1 VIRLLALDELKIALR
16 YDFLLIAGLVAT
28 LGAPGRRYIGNCRR
42 VDYPWTM
49 IETEILFHHFDDSP
63 FSEKVRLAF
72 GLKGLAWR
80 SVRVSPILPR
90 PDLMPLTGG
99 YRRTPTMQI
108 GADIYCDTAI
118 ILREIEARWPD
129 PPLWPK
135 GFAGLVSMLGLWS
148 DRTFFQNTVNLVFGS
163 LGDRVPQA
171 FIEDRQKLRGGKFDI
186 PAMKAAVP
194 QMRDQFRAHADWIET
209 QLEGH
214 AEGLLGAYSLAD
226 IHAYMNVWYVLRRF
240 EDGAKLLA
248 EFPRLRDW
256 AERLRAI
263 GHGERTE
270 ISSANAL
277 AIAVAATPKTPTLAD
292 PADPNGLEPGDFV
305 SVTPDDYGRIAV
317 SGKIVSLSA
326 QHIAIRRRDEIAGEI
341 VVHFPRAGFLVVKD

>member
-1 VIRLLALDELKIALR
+1 VSYPLAM
-16 YDFLLIAGLVAT
+16 T
-28 LGAPGRRYIGNCRR
+28 P
-42 VDYPWTM
+42 
-49 IETEILFHHFDDSP
+49 TEIIFHHFDDSP

-80 SVRVSPILPR
+80 SVRVPPILPR

-135 GFAGLVSMLGLWS
+135 GFEGLVSMLGLWS
-148 DRTFFQNTVNLVFGS
+148 DRAFFQNTVNLVFGS

-171 FIEDRQKLRGGKFDI
+171 FIEDRQNLRGGKFDI
-186 PAMKAAVP
+186 PAMKAGLP

-209 QLEGH
+209 QLEGRGQ
-214 AEGLLGAYSLAD
+214 GLIGAYSLAD
-226 IHAYMNVWYVLRRF
+226 VHAYMNVWYALRRLD
-240 EDGAKLLA
+240 DGAARLA
-248 EFPRLRDW
+248 EFPRVRDW
-256 AERLRAI
+256 GERLRAI

-270 ISSANAL
+270 ISSAEAL
-277 AIAVAATPKTPTLAD
+277 AIATAAAPLTPVLAD
-292 PADPNGLEPGDFV
+292 PADANGRKPGDFV

-317 SGKIVSLSA
+317 TGEIVSLSA
-326 QHIAIRRRDEIAGEI
+326 QHIAILRRDEIAGEV
-341 VVHFPRAGFLVVKD
+341 VVHFPRAGFLVAGA